1 MTKIKLYEY
10 AIKGVQQ
17 IITKIEDDFKDK
29 VARKNNLTHEEVK
42 ELKENARQL
51 SYLQG
56 DIESLQEL
64 VYKEYNNY
72 RPRKMV

>member
-1 MTKIKLYEY
+1 MTKLKLYEY

-29 VARKNNLTHEEVK
+29 VARKNNLTSEEIQ

-56 DIESLQEL
+56 DIETLQDL
-64 VYKEYNNY
+64 VYEEYKKY
-72 RPRKMV
+72 RPRKIV

>member
-1 MTKIKLYEY
+1 MTKIKLHEY

-29 VARKNNLTHEEVK
+29 VARKNNLTSEEIQ

-56 DIESLQEL
+56 DIETLQDL
-64 VYKEYNNY
+64 VYEEYKKY
-72 RPRKMV
+72 RPRKIV

>member
-10 AIKGVQQ
+10 AFKGVQQ

-29 VARKNNLTHEEVK
+29 VARKNNLTSEEIQ

-56 DIESLQEL
+56 DIETLQDL
-64 VYKEYNNY
+64 VYEEYKKY
-72 RPRKMV
+72 RPRKIV

>member
-10 AIKGVQQ
+10 ATKGVQQ

-29 VARKNNLTHEEVK
+29 VARKNNLTSEEIQ

-56 DIESLQEL
+56 DIETLQDL
-64 VYKEYNNY
+64 VYEEYKKY
-72 RPRKMV
+72 RPRKIV